1 LDLENVSLV
10 GRDDEI
16 KILVQAYERIRKR
29 NAPAEVCLVRGES
42 GSGKSVL
49 VENLRRVEKKGRE
62 FFVMGKYNQY
72 DQDRPYG
79 GFVEATAELS
89 FSVSEIDD
97 TVKHVVK
104 ESLTSEEIQLLLSI
118 MPSINLF
125 LPLTLT
131 NEPLETNEQSFNR
144 FMEVYR
150 KFLRCICS
158 EEHPLVLFL
167 DDLQWVDDVSRQLID
182 SIAKDS
188 KMRNF
193 LLIGAVRQDP
203 SVSGVYDLTCE
214 SVLYS
219 SEIVVGALSKQ
230 DINIIVSRATLRPPS
245 ETENLSAVVYH
256 KTGGNPYFA
265 IQYLDMLLREELL
278 SFSFSSNRWEWDVAN
293 INSLTNVSENVM
305 QILVRK
311 IESLKMDVQVALIV
325 AAYLGFSFSIDVVE
339 CILESTDFLK
349 SIPNFLKDKFW
360 PLPMSKTD
368 THKAM
373 AEAARSGLVD
383 VLPEKKF
390 KFSHDR
396 VQQSVLSTL
405 HEYEERQCVQ
415 TALGTILL
423 GMSQRE
429 DSEDWM
435 LFAAVD
441 LLLDSNKV
449 PAVDIEFSK
458 TCLQA
463 ANMASNKA
471 AFRSAAKYADAGIS
485 RLDLDDTDEERYDL
499 WLELSNLSAEMHF
512 SRGDFVDSN
521 RLVGSILQRSR
532 TVDDCYR
539 ANRVSMNTYTSLE
552 DWGAAVEC
560 GICILN
566 DLGVPTLRNPSKL
579 NILATLMKSKWLLKG
594 RKPCDLED
602 LLPMDNPRMAEAL
615 FFLGSTAFCSWM
627 KGDENRCTFLC
638 LKMFILTIEYGI
650 CTDSPYAFAAY
661 GMCMS
666 HIGEYTLAYE
676 YGRLAVKTLER
687 PGTEKAIAKTMVVV
701 HSYLNYLRK
710 PIQESLEPFLYGFT
724 SGMRH
729 GDVVQAGYCLRARAC
744 IGVVAGIRLTEHERY
759 VAKVVVV

>member
-1 LDLENVSLV
+1 MNEYVR
-10 GRDDEI
+10 RD
-16 KILVQAYERIRKR
+16 A
-29 NAPAEVCLVRGES
+29 AAEVCLIRGES

-49 VENLRRVEKKGRE
+49 VENLRRIEKKGRE

-72 DQDRPYG
+72 DQARPYG
-79 GFVEATAELS
+79 AFVEATAELS
-89 FSVSEIDD
+89 FSISEIDNKIQD
-97 TVKHVVK
+97 VVQ

-118 MPSINLF
+118 MPSISFF
-125 LPLTLT
+125 LPLGTT
-131 NEPLETNEQSFNR
+131 NEPLETNEQTFNR

-150 KFLRCICS
+150 KFLRCVCS
-158 EEHPLVLFL
+158 EEHPVVLFL
-167 DDLQWVDDVSRQLID
+167 DDLQWADDVSRQLID

-188 KMRNF
+188 KMRNL

-203 SVSGVYDLTCE
+203 SVSGVYDLT
-214 SVLYS
+214 SDAVLHCL
-219 SEIVVGALSKQ
+219 EVVVGALSTK
-230 DINIIVSRATLRPPS
+230 DINLIVSKATVRPS
-245 ETENLSAVVYH
+245 SQTEDLSAVVYH
-256 KTGGNPYFA
+256 KTGGNAYFA
-265 IQYLDMLLREELL
+265 IQYLDMLIREELL
-278 SFSFSSNRWEWDVAN
+278 TFSFKNSRWEWDVAN
-293 INSLTNVSENVM
+293 INSLTNVSDNVV

-325 AAYLGFSFSIDVVE
+325 AACLGFSFSADIVE
-339 CILESTDFLK
+339 CILASNDFLK
-349 SIPNFLKDKFW
+349 SMPNFLKDKFW

-368 THKAM
+368 TQKAM
-373 AEAARSGLVD
+373 AKAARAGLID
-383 VLPEKKF
+383 VLPDKKF

-405 HEYEERQCVQ
+405 NEGEERQCVQ
-415 TALGTILL
+415 SALGTILL
-423 GMSQRE
+423 EMNERE

-441 LLLDSNKV
+441 LLLDSNKAS
-449 PAVDIEFSK
+449 AVDIEFSK

-463 ANMASNKA
+463 AKKASNKA
-471 AFRSAAKYADAGIS
+471 AFRSAAKYADAGIG
-485 RLDLDDTDEERYDL
+485 RLDLDDMDEERYDL

-521 RLVGSILQRSR
+521 RLVESILQRSR
-532 TVDDCYR
+532 TIDDCYR

-566 DLGVPTLRNPSKL
+566 DLGVPTSRNPSTL
-579 NILATLMKSKWLLKG
+579 NVLATLMKSKWLLKG
-594 RKPCDLED
+594 RKPSDLED
-602 LLPMDNPRMAEAL
+602 LPPMDDPRIAEAL
-615 FFLGSTAFCSWM
+615 LFLGSTAFCSWM
-627 KGDENRCTFLC
+627 KGDENRCTILC

-666 HIGEYTLAYE
+666 HIGEYSLAYE

-687 PGTEKAIAKTMVVV
+687 PGTERAIAKTMVVV

-710 PIQESLEPFLYGFT
+710 PIQESLEPFLYGYT
-724 SGMRH
+724 SGMRY

-744 IGVVAGIRLTEHERY
+744 IGVVAGVHLTEHERY
-759 VAKVVVV
+759 VVQQWSEVQIVVSTELSPT